1 MESVVG
7 ENLEVVRQANSQM
20 LSYFQSIYITS
31 LESLQSLKSESFEV
45 DVKIEELEKTKNIY
59 SFKTNDS
66 KNIFSPLAAGTS
78 SEHQRSRIID
88 TQLHD
93 LYGAKAA
100 LSAKIA
106 TMEQELSSIKDK
118 LDILGKAAKSL
129 GQLSDD
135 SFSAD
140 VKEESD
146 VEENTED
153 SKKEVNHGYN
163 ILMLEEFHNEQMA
176 HMLERFVKEPLS
188 GNRNK
193 QEVIGWL
200 LKSDVD
206 RARVTLDEID
216 KNTGEVLE
224 CVEDLIK
231 RLRHPIDIKQ
241 PVWMMLDDFIT
252 RYRDLHPEC
261 VIEADIDCPET
272 DISIPP
278 IVIITMMQSLTEVF
292 ENVFKHSNA
301 NKLTVKIIIS
311 NRLVDVFVN
320 DNGVGIQDNYLDT
333 SKWYS
338 GLHRLH
344 EAIYLLDGKLKI
356 DGNLLSGT
364 NVRFSFPI
372 KR

>member
-1 MESVVG
+1 MESVVD
-7 ENLEVVRQANSQM
+7 ENLEVVRQSNSQM
-20 LSYFQSIYITS
+20 LSYFQSVYITK
-31 LESLQSLKSESFEV
+31 LEALQSLKSESFEV

-66 KNIFSPLAAGTS
+66 KNIFSPLSVNTS
-78 SEHQRSRIID
+78 SEHQRSRILD

-106 TMEQELSSIKDK
+106 TMEQELSSTKDK
-118 LDILGKAAKSL
+118 LELLNRAAAAL
-129 GQLSDD
+129 GQLTSDKPL
-135 SFSAD
+135 AD
-140 VKEESD
+140 VDEKPETA
-146 VEENTED
+146 TED
-153 SKKEVNHGYN
+153 DTVKKDVNHGYN

-176 HMLERFVKEPLS
+176 HMLERFVKEPLD

-193 QEVIGWL
+193 QEVVGWL
-200 LKSDVD
+200 LKSDID
-206 RARVTLDEID
+206 RARITLNEID
-216 KNTGEVLE
+216 KNTGEVLT

-231 RLRHPIDIKQ
+231 RLRHPIDVKQ

-278 IVIITMMQSLTEVF
+278 IVIITLMQSLTEIF

-301 NKLTVKIIIS
+301 NKLTAKIIIS

-356 DGNLLSGT
+356 EGDLLSGT